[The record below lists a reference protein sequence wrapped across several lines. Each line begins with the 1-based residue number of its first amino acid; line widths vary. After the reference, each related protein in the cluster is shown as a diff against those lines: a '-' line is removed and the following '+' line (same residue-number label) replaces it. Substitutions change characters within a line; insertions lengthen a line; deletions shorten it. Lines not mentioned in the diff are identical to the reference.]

1 MAPCLGYSNISLGRF
16 GNAKCV
22 WPPAHL
28 QVAHPSL
35 GMAALVEGARFRAR
49 ATLGG
54 FARGAATRGGGGGG
68 GGGDKEEDDAVS
80 KLIDKYGDQIGQVGF
95 GGALGFCSGYAMIKV
110 GKSIAFL
117 IGVGFIVAQGLNYS
131 GVVNI
136 KWSKVEDKA
145 KSLLD
150 ANGDNKLDKEDAKA
164 LWKRVKAALTTNLP
178 AGGGFSGGFALG
190 LCCG

>member
-1 MAPCLGYSNISLGRF
+1 MPCLHRRRRRH
-16 GNAKCV
+16 CV
-22 WPPAHL
+22 TTPTN
-28 QVAHPSL
+28 VS
-35 GMAALVEGARFRAR
+35 RAR
-49 ATLGG
+49 
-54 FARGAATRGGGGGG
+54 TRRRRRA
-68 GGGDKEEDDAVS
+68 K
-80 KLIDKYGDQIGQVGF
+80 
-95 GGALGFCSGYAMIKV
+95 
-110 GKSIAFL
+110 
-117 IGVGFIVAQGLNYS
+117 GLNYS